1 MSFQS
6 PAILLL
12 LLGLPLLIWVYRSR
26 FVRSGSSAYALLPGL
41 SQLRQVQRDAWKR
54 HLGAGLYLLAL
65 ALGIVALAR
74 PQATL
79 RVPDNLAGV
88 MLAMDV
94 SGSMRASDIP
104 PSRLEA
110 AQKAAQDFVR
120 ALPEEAKVGLVSFA
134 GYATLEV
141 PLTTDHQS
149 VIDRIALFQLARGTA
164 IGEGLLESLKAFP
177 ADAQGKPLGPSTIVL
192 LSDGRSNRGT
202 DPLEAAQK
210 AKQMGVKVHT
220 IGLGKPLAAGEVP
233 SYLAFDEEALRAIAE
248 TTGGQYYT
256 AESVEA
262 LQAAYRKLQRAVG
275 WKLEHTE
282 VTGILGLF
290 SGLLLASSL
299 IMAQL
304 RRRVV

>member
-6 PAILLL
+6 PVILLL
-12 LLGLPLLIWVYRSR
+12 LLGLPILIWVYRSR
-26 FVRSGSSAYALLPGL
+26 FVQGGSSAYALLPGL
-41 SQLRQVQRDAWKR
+41 SQLRQVPRDAWKR

-74 PQATL
+74 PQAMML
-79 RVPDNLAGV
+79 VPDDLAGV

-104 PSRLEA
+104 PSRIEA

-120 ALPEEAKVGLVSFA
+120 ALPEGTKVGLVSFA

-149 VIDRIALFQLARGTA
+149 IIDRIALFQLARGTA

-177 ADAQGKPLGPSTIVL
+177 ADAQGKLLGPSTIVL

-210 AKQMGVKVHT
+210 ARQMGVKVHT

-233 SYLAFDEEALRAIAE
+233 SYLAFDEEALRTIAE
-248 TTGGQYYT
+248 VTGGQYYT
-256 AESVEA
+256 AESVGE
-262 LQAAYRKLQRAVG
+262 LQAAYRKLQRVVG

-282 VTGILGLF
+282 ITGVLGLF
-290 SGLLLASSL
+290 SGLLLVSSL

>member
-26 FVRSGSSAYALLPGL
+26 SVQSGSSAYALLPGL

-248 TTGGQYYT
+248 ATGGQYYT

-282 VTGILGLF
+282 VTGVLGLF